1 MPSLNLLRCFVCNDY
16 CTARLPRHRVAVAW
30 GISQLAQVSHA
41 NFSVFAT
48 WPPSHTG
55 CSCGQDAGTGVGAVI
70 ADIFCKPLLRLKGSS
85 LGADGESGL
94 CVAGTAGTTFG
105 HLTVSFKYQ
114 LERLESLAGGKGC
127 F

>member
-1 MPSLNLLRCFVCNDY
+1 M
-16 CTARLPRHRVAVAW
+16 
-30 GISQLAQVSHA
+30 
-41 NFSVFAT
+41 
-48 WPPSHTG
+48 
-55 CSCGQDAGTGVGAVI
+55 GAVI